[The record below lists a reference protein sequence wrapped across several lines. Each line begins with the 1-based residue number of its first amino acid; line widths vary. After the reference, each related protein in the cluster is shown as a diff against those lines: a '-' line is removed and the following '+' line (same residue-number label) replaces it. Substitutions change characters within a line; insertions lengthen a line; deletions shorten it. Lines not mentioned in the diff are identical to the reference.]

1 MTLDQELRA
10 VLTERAEAWQP
21 PAPDFNAFMAG
32 GRARQRRHR
41 RVVLTRSAV
50 AVAVAG
56 TLAVGVVVG
65 RGLDTRSA
73 PDPAD
78 RPVPTEVT
86 VSPSCIPPGVTPAV
100 PDSPWAGDGFL
111 FDQPVPTTTTPG
123 GRSCRLVLRYGFHRF
138 GAGTSGM
145 AWLYSDGRLIID
157 LYNYGATPFVQWE
170 HRLTPAGVER
180 IREAVVTMLDK
191 PVSRPSREAEAV
203 IHYGDGIVYP
213 KDSAA
218 LVDLLLDQSWLPEE
232 YRVTESPSIYRAPW
246 YLTCYEVDGRHGD
259 DVEAAVR
266 DLPTGARDVLESR
279 VWTALP
285 PDEARGM
292 TQSQCVVL
300 SRADAT
306 VLVEALGGDIA
317 VGTAIAFWRGSDGP
331 ASQFSVHALM
341 PDGTS
346 GAHGD

>member
-1 MTLDQELRA
+1 
-10 VLTERAEAWQP
+10 
-21 PAPDFNAFMAG
+21 
-32 GRARQRRHR
+32 
-41 RVVLTRSAV
+41 
-50 AVAVAG
+50 
-56 TLAVGVVVG
+56 
-65 RGLDTRSA
+65 
-73 PDPAD
+73 
-78 RPVPTEVT
+78 
-86 VSPSCIPPGVTPAV
+86 
-100 PDSPWAGDGFL
+100 
-111 FDQPVPTTTTPG
+111 
-123 GRSCRLVLRYGFHRF
+123 
-138 GAGTSGM
+138 M

-157 LYNYGATPFVQWE
+157 LFDYGPTPFVQWE

-191 PVSRPSREAEAV
+191 PVSRPSREGESV

-213 KDSAA
+213 KDAGA
-218 LVDLLLDQSWLPEE
+218 LVDLLLDRSWLPDE
-232 YRVTESPSIYRAPW
+232 YWVTESPSIYRAAW

-285 PDEARGM
+285 PDTDKGV

-306 VLVEALGGDIA
+306 VLVEALGGDLT
-317 VGTAIAFWRGSDGP
+317 VGQADVFAFSSGLGGP

-341 PDGTS
+341 PDGAS